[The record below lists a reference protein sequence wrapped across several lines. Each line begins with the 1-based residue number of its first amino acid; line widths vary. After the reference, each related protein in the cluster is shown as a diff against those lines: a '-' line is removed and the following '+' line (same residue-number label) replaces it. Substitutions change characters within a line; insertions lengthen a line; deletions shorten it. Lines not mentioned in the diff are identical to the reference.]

1 MFKWKK
7 LGQVFNPTELIES
20 SWMNEYA
27 QAPSIV
33 IFDNYIRVFF
43 SSRQVP
49 DEKGQY
55 ISRMGYIDLDINNLF
70 EIINISKEPNLP
82 LGGLGTFDEFG
93 TYPVSVI
100 KTENEI
106 RAYYAGWT
114 RCESVPFNAAIG
126 LAVSINNGESF
137 SKVGEGPI
145 ISYTPDEPFVMGSP
159 KIRKFGNSHETL
171 KNFMVTT
178 KSFAKTFLPFAIL
191 DKKNVHFCFGSP
203 TFEKHMLKL

>member
-7 LGQVFNPTELIES
+7 LGQVFNPTELKES

-70 EIINISKEPNLP
+70 
-82 LGGLGTFDEFG
+82 
-93 TYPVSVI
+93 
-100 KTENEI
+100 
-106 RAYYAGWT
+106 
-114 RCESVPFNAAIG
+114 
-126 LAVSINNGESF
+126 
-137 SKVGEGPI
+137 
-145 ISYTPDEPFVMGSP
+145 
-159 KIRKFGNSHETL
+159 
-171 KNFMVTT
+171 
-178 KSFAKTFLPFAIL
+178 
-191 DKKNVHFCFGSP
+191 
-203 TFEKHMLKL
+203 